1 MTTTNSLT
9 NAARRGAGVLRRV
22 LDEARREDPGS
33 EKTRAARSL
42 AAALAALEIARRR
55 CRIRVKDDG
64 SVEVAVTVLGPRKR
78 DRRGDGR
85 ST

>member
-1 MTTTNSLT
+1 MTTTNSLANT
-9 NAARRGAGVLRRV
+9 ARRGAGELRRV
-22 LDEARREDPGS
+22 LDEARREDPGG

-42 AAALAALEIARRR
+42 TSALAALKIARRR

-78 DRRGDGR
+78 DRRDDRR